1 MRSSISAWELAVEF
15 FRIGLG
21 SFGGL
26 PTTIALMERELV
38 DRRGLLTKDELIEA
52 ATYTRLLPGSGG
64 PLIVSYVG
72 FQLGGW
78 WYSAIAT
85 VFSLLPAL
93 LLMLAMTVGFTNLSS
108 LSVVRDAIGGVL
120 AAIVGLQA
128 VSLYRLARNSVN
140 DRATATIFAVAL
152 FGALVIDVNI
162 AVVVVLAGLY
172 GMIAFR
178 AGPTAPGVR
187 P

>member
-1 MRSSISAWELAVEF
+1 LALEF

-26 PTTIALMERELV
+26 PTTIALMEREFV
-38 DRRGLLTKDELIEA
+38 ERRGLLTKNELVEA

-78 WYSAIAT
+78 SYSAIAT
-85 VFSLLPAL
+85 IFSLLPAF
-93 LLMLAMTVGFTNLSS
+93 LLMLVLTVGFTNISS
-108 LSVVRDAIGGVL
+108 LTVVRDAIGGVL

-128 VSLYRLARNSVN
+128 VSLYRLARNSVT
-140 DRATATIFAVAL
+140 DRATVGIFVVAL
-152 FGALVIDVNI
+152 VGALVVNVNI
-162 AVVVVLAGLY
+162 ALIVVLAGLY

-178 AGPTAPGVR
+178 PGPTTPEAGS
-187 P
+187 